1 MIDLSQFKGNWQQVK
16 TLLPTELARYQE
28 DIAAAEERLTMKGK
42 TGTEAIQEQP
52 GWLAYYGTRK
62 AEAGKL
68 LKYLDA
74 RVMSCR
80 STLIRNYENY
90 SRALSDNMVNKYID
104 NEPEYL
110 SYLELYLEV
119 KELHESLGEIHAAFV
134 QRGFSLRD
142 WTQLKIVQM
151 QNDVI

>member
-1 MIDLSQFKGNWQQVK
+1 MSQFKGNWQQVK
-16 TLLPTELARYQE
+16 AALPAELSAYQQDITE
-28 DIAAAEERLTMKGK
+28 AERRLTMKGK

-74 RVMSCR
+74 RVEGCR

-90 SRALSDNMVNKYID
+90 SRALSDRMVDKYVD

-119 KELHESLGEIHAAFV
+119 KEIHESLDAIHNAFIA
-134 QRGFSLRD
+134 RGFSLRD
-142 WTQLKIVQM
+142 WTALKVVQM

>member
-1 MIDLSQFKGNWQQVK
+1 MMDLSQFKGNWQQVK
-16 TLLPTELARYQE
+16 EALPAELAVYE
-28 DIAAAEERLTMKGK
+28 KDIGEAEARLTMKGK

-80 STLIRNYENY
+80 SALYRNYENY
-90 SRALSDNMVNKYID
+90 SRALSDRMVDKYID
-104 NEPEYL
+104 NDPEYL
-110 SYLELYLEV
+110 NYLELYLEV
-119 KELHESLGEIHAAFV
+119 KEIHESLDAIHNAFV
-134 QRGFSLRD
+134 ARGFSLRD
-142 WTQLKIVQM
+142 WTALKVVQM

>member
-1 MIDLSQFKGNWQQVK
+1 MIDISQYRGNWQAIK
-16 TLLPTELARYQE
+16 ALLPAELDAYQT
-28 DIAAAEERLTMKGK
+28 DISMAESRLTMKGK

-52 GWLAYYGTRK
+52 GWLAYYGTKK

-74 RVMSCR
+74 RMTSCR

-90 SRALSDNMVNKYID
+90 SRALSDRMVEKYID

-119 KELHESLGEIHAAFV
+119 KEIHESLDAIYNAFV
-134 QRGFSLRD
+134 ARGFSLRD
-142 WTQLKIVQM
+142 WTALKVVQM
-151 QNDVI
+151 QSDVI

>member
-1 MIDLSQFKGNWQQVK
+1 
-16 TLLPTELARYQE
+16 
-28 DIAAAEERLTMKGK
+28 
-42 TGTEAIQEQP
+42 
-52 GWLAYYGTRK
+52 
-62 AEAGKL
+62 
-68 LKYLDA
+68 
-74 RVMSCR
+74 
-80 STLIRNYENY
+80 
-90 SRALSDNMVNKYID
+90 MVNKYID